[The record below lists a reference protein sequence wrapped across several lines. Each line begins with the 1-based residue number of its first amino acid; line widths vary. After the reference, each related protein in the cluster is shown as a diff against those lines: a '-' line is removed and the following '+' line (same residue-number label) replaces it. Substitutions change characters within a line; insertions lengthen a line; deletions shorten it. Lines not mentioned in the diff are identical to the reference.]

1 MDKNNEEVFEI
12 LGAAKKL
19 AQRYRTLTGKPL
31 GIAGEVA
38 EFEAARLL
46 GVKLVEARQA
56 GYDATRLENGVTH
69 RLQIKG
75 RCVPSGASKSQRL
88 GGIDIKKEFDG
99 VLLVL
104 MDEHLN
110 ATAIYEA
117 DRAPVIEAI
126 TKPGSKARNERGA
139 LAVSKFISIGRKVWP
154 QDKTAK
160 T

>member
-1 MDKNNEEVFEI
+1 MNKSNEEVFEI

-31 GIAGEVA
+31 GITGEVA

-46 GVKLVEARQA
+46 GVELVEARRA
-56 GYDATRLENGVTH
+56 GYDATRLENGVRH
-69 RLQIKG
+69 RRQIKG
-75 RCVPSGASKSQRL
+75 RCVLPGASKSQRL
-88 GGIDIKKEFDG
+88 GGIDVKKDFDG

-104 MDEHLN
+104 MDECLN

-117 DRAPVIEAI
+117 DREPVIGAI

-139 LAVSKFISIGRKVWP
+139 LAVSNFISIGRKVWP
-154 QDKTAK
+154 LDEAAK

>member
-1 MDKNNEEVFEI
+1 MNKSNEEVFEI

-46 GVKLVEARQA
+46 GVELVEARQA
-56 GYDATRLENGVTH
+56 GYDATRLENGVKH

-75 RCVPSGASKSQRL
+75 RGVLPGASKSQRL
-88 GGIDIKKEFDG
+88 GGIDVKKEFDG

-104 MDEHLN
+104 MDEYLN
-110 ATAIYEA
+110 AMAIYEA
-117 DRAPVIEAI
+117 DREPVIGAI

-139 LAVSKFISIGRKVWP
+139 LAVSNFISIGRKVWP
-154 QDKTAK
+154 LDEAAK

>member
-1 MDKNNEEVFEI
+1 MNKSNEEVFEI

-46 GVKLVEARQA
+46 GVELVEARQA
-56 GYDATRLENGVTH
+56 GYDATRLENRVKC

-75 RCVPSGASKSQRL
+75 RCVLPGASKSQRL
-88 GGIDIKKEFDG
+88 GGIDVKKEFDG

-104 MDEHLN
+104 MDEYLN

-139 LAVSKFISIGRKVWP
+139 LAVSNFISIGRKVWP
-154 QDKTAK
+154 MDETAK

>member
-1 MDKNNEEVFEI
+1 
-12 LGAAKKL
+12 
-19 AQRYRTLTGKPL
+19 
-31 GIAGEVA
+31 
-38 EFEAARLL
+38 
-46 GVKLVEARQA
+46 VEARQA

-75 RCVPSGASKSQRL
+75 RCVLPGASKSQQL
-88 GGIDIKKEFDG
+88 GGIDIDKDFDG

-117 DRAPVIEAI
+117 DRAPIIAAI
-126 TKPGSKARNERGA
+126 TRPGSKARNERGA
-139 LAVSKFISIGRKVWP
+139 LAASKFISIGRKVWP
-154 QDKTAK
+154 PDMGAK